1 MTLERARSKFGKF
14 IGSLVETQQGDIGII
29 IDVRMDGGSVRNQYP
44 CFVIEWYTNKAKVLY
59 KSKPSWHTVTGI
71 LCDTRWKI
79 S

>member
-1 MTLERARSKFGKF
+1 MTIETAKTKYGKH
-14 IGSLVETQQGDIGII
+14 IGSLVETEQGDVGII
-29 IDVRMDGGSVRNQYP
+29 LDIGMEGRNKKSQYP
-44 CFVIEWYTNKAKVLY
+44 CFIIEWYTNKAKVLY